1 MHRADHPGY
10 IASSS
15 FWPLVDT
22 MRRVSSGPPRIPT
35 ETLNQRKRR
44 YSVPRGRP
52 TTEQLLARVDSEVG
66 VLRDRFGGLPHS
78 LELDHVL
85 REIWLLETHHST
97 AIEGSSLSEQDV
109 VAVVERDE
117 SRGTLP
123 EALEV
128 RAYADAAGW
137 VYKTAPGAGIDLATV
152 REVHRRV
159 VGPVWATF
167 PPATRDSPGAF
178 RSTGVTVGGGR
189 RVHLSPATA
198 VQADMTDWVAVGGE
212 DSEGHVI
219 ERIAQ
224 RHAWFERIHPFTD
237 GNGRVG
243 RLLANWELV
252 HADYPPM
259 VIRSQQRDRYLRALE
274 RADRGDTGGLVE
286 LFARAVSESINRFI
300 LPRLAGDA
308 RLVPLRALAQG
319 SPYSADYL
327 RQLAISGRL
336 RAVRHRS
343 LWLSSHAALQ
353 EYMDSRSPRGRR

>member
-1 MHRADHPGY
+1 M
-10 IASSS
+10 
-15 FWPLVDT
+15 
-22 MRRVSSGPPRIPT
+22 
-35 ETLNQRKRR
+35 
-44 YSVPRGRP
+44 
-52 TTEQLLARVDSEVG
+52 
-66 VLRDRFGGLPHS
+66 
-78 LELDHVL
+78 
-85 REIWLLETHHST
+85 LETHHST

-117 SRGTLP
+117 ARGTLA

-128 RAYADAAGW
+128 KAYAGAAGW
-137 VYKTAPGAGIDLATV
+137 VYETAPEARHGVDLATV

-178 RSTGVTVGGGR
+178 RTTGVTVGGGR
-189 RVHLSPATA
+189 RVQLSAAPA
-198 VQADMTDWVAVGGE
+198 VQADMTEWVAASTT
-212 DSEGHVI
+212 DTPGHAL
-219 ERIAQ
+219 ERIAD

-252 HADYPPM
+252 QAGYPPM
-259 VIRSQQRDRYLRALE
+259 VIRFQQRDRYLRGLE
-274 RADRGDTGGLVE
+274 RADRRDIAGLVE

-308 RLVPLRALAQG
+308 RLVPLRALAEG
-319 SPYSADYL
+319 SAYSADYL
-327 RQLAISGRL
+327 RQLALSGRL
-336 RAVRHRS
+336 RAVRHGS

-353 EYMDSRSPRGRR
+353 EYVESRSPRGRR

>member
-1 MHRADHPGY
+1 MN
-10 IASSS
+10 S
-15 FWPLVDT
+15 L
-22 MRRVSSGPPRIPT
+22 
-35 ETLNQRKRR
+35 
-44 YSVPRGRP
+44 PRGRP
-52 TTEQLLARVDSEVG
+52 TTEQLLARVDSEVD
-66 VLRDRFGGLPHS
+66 VLRKPFGGLPHS

-97 AIEGSSLSEQDV
+97 AIEGSSLSAQDV

-117 SRGTLP
+117 ARGTLA

-128 RAYADAAGW
+128 KSYANAAGW
-137 VYKTAPGAGIDLATV
+137 VYETAPEAPPGITLATV

-167 PPATRDSPGAF
+167 PPATRDAPGAF
-178 RSTGVTVGGGR
+178 RTTGVAVGGGR
-189 RVHLSPATA
+189 RVQLLPAPAVHADTA
-198 VQADMTDWVAVGGE
+198 DWVATSGE
-212 DSEGHVI
+212 PSDTHPI
-219 ERIAQ
+219 QQIAE

-243 RLLANWELV
+243 RLLANWGLV
-252 HADYPPM
+252 QADYPPI
-259 VIRSQQRDRYLRALE
+259 VIRFQQRERYLGALE
-274 RADRGDTGGLVE
+274 RADRGNANGLVG

-308 RLVPLRALAQG
+308 RIVPLRALAEG
-319 SPYSADYL
+319 SPYSSDYL
-327 RQLAISGRL
+327 RQLALSGRL
-336 RAVRHRS
+336 RAVRHGS

>member
-1 MHRADHPGY
+1 
-10 IASSS
+10 
-15 FWPLVDT
+15 
-22 MRRVSSGPPRIPT
+22 
-35 ETLNQRKRR
+35 
-44 YSVPRGRP
+44 VPRGRP
-52 TTEQLLARVDSEVG
+52 TTEQLLSRVDSEVG

-109 VAVVERDE
+109 VAVVEHDE
-117 SRGTLP
+117 ARGTLL

-137 VYKTAPGAGIDLATV
+137 VYETAPETGIDLATV

-167 PPATRDSPGAF
+167 PPATRDNPGAF
-178 RSTGVTVGGGR
+178 RTTGVTVGGGR
-189 RVHLSPATA
+189 RVQLSPATA
-198 VQADMTDWVAVGGE
+198 VQADMTDWIAAG
-212 DSEGHVI
+212 SSHAPGHLI
-219 ERIAQ
+219 ERIAL

-243 RLLANWELV
+243 RLLANWDLIQ
-252 HADYPPM
+252 ADYPPM
-259 VIRSQQRDRYLRALE
+259 VIRSQQRDRYLRALN
-274 RADRGDTGGLVE
+274 RADRGDVNGLVE
-286 LFARAVSESINRFI
+286 LFARAISESINRFI

-308 RLVPLRALAQG
+308 RLVPLRALAEG
-319 SPYSADYL
+319 SPYSSDYL
-327 RQLAISGRL
+327 RQLALSGRL
-336 RAVRHRS
+336 RAVRHGS
-343 LWLSSHAALQ
+343 LWLSSDAALR

>member
-1 MHRADHPGY
+1 M
-10 IASSS
+10 
-15 FWPLVDT
+15 
-22 MRRVSSGPPRIPT
+22 
-35 ETLNQRKRR
+35 
-44 YSVPRGRP
+44 PRGRP
-52 TTEQLLARVDSEVG
+52 TTERLLERVDAEAK

-117 SRGTLP
+117 ARGSLV

-128 RAYADAAGW
+128 KSYADAAGW
-137 VYKTAPGAGIDLATV
+137 VYETAPTATGVGLQTV

-159 VGPVWATF
+159 VGPVWAVF
-167 PPATRDSPGAF
+167 PPATRDQPGQF
-178 RSTGVTVGGGR
+178 RTTGVTVGGGR
-189 RVHLSPATA
+189 RITVSSASAIH
-198 VQADMTDWVAVGGE
+198 ADMTEWLEAADG
-212 DSEGHVI
+212 DSPAHPI
-219 ERIAQ
+219 ERIAV

-243 RLLANWELV
+243 RLLSNWELV
-252 HADYPPM
+252 QSDYPPV
-259 VIRSQQRDRYLRALE
+259 VIRHQQRDRYLRSLE
-274 RADRGDTGGLVE
+274 RADDGDTRGLVE
-286 LFARAVSESINRFI
+286 LFARAISESINRFI

-308 RLVPLRALAQG
+308 RLIPLRALAEG
-319 SPYSADYL
+319 SRYSSDYL
-327 RQLAISGRL
+327 RQLALAGRL
-336 RAVRHRS
+336 RAVRHGS

>member
-1 MHRADHPGY
+1 MP
-10 IASSS
+10 
-15 FWPLVDT
+15 
-22 MRRVSSGPPRIPT
+22 
-35 ETLNQRKRR
+35 Q
-44 YSVPRGRP
+44 GRP
-52 TTEQLLARVDSEVG
+52 TTEQLLARVDSEVE
-66 VLRDRFGGLPHS
+66 VLRKRFGGLPHS

-117 SRGTLP
+117 ARGSLA

-128 RAYADAAGW
+128 KAYADAAGW
-137 VYKTAPGAGIDLATV
+137 VYQTAPTVAPGIDLTTV

-159 VGPVWATF
+159 VGPVWAVF
-167 PPATRDSPGAF
+167 PPITGDSPGAF
-178 RSTGVTVGGGR
+178 RTTGVSVGGGR
-189 RVHLSPATA
+189 RVRLSSPPAIH
-198 VQADMTDWVAVGGE
+198 ADMTAWADGGTANAK
-212 DSEGHVI
+212 GHPI
-219 ERIAQ
+219 GRIAE

-252 HADYPPM
+252 QAGYPPI
-259 VIRSQQRDRYLRALE
+259 VIRFQQRGRYLRGLE
-274 RADRGDTGGLVE
+274 RADNGDSTGLVE
-286 LFARAVSESINRFI
+286 LMARAVSESINRFI

-308 RLVPLRALAQG
+308 RLVPLRALAEN
-319 SPYSADYL
+319 SPYSPDYL
-327 RQLAISGRL
+327 RQLAIAGRL
-336 RAVRHRS
+336 RAVRHGA

>member
-1 MHRADHPGY
+1 
-10 IASSS
+10 
-15 FWPLVDT
+15 
-22 MRRVSSGPPRIPT
+22 
-35 ETLNQRKRR
+35 
-44 YSVPRGRP
+44 VPRGRP

-66 VLRDRFGGLPHS
+66 VLRERFGGLPHS

-97 AIEGSSLSEQDV
+97 AIEGSSLSPQDV

-117 SRGTLP
+117 ARGTLA

-128 RAYADAAGW
+128 KAYADAAGW
-137 VYKTAPGAGIDLATV
+137 VYESAPEAPPGMTLATV

-167 PPATRDSPGAF
+167 PPATRDAPGDF
-178 RSTGVTVGGGR
+178 RTTGVTVGGGR
-189 RVHLSPATA
+189 RVQLSPAPAVHADTA
-198 VQADMTDWVAVGGE
+198 EWAAASEVAS
-212 DSEGHVI
+212 DTHVI
-219 ERIAQ
+219 QRIAE
-224 RHAWFERIHPFTD
+224 RHAWFECIHPFTD

-243 RLLANWELV
+243 RLLANWGLV
-252 HADYPPM
+252 QAGYPPM

-274 RADRGDTGGLVE
+274 RADQGDTNGLVE

-308 RLVPLRALAQG
+308 RLVPLRALAEG
-319 SPYSADYL
+319 SSYSSDYL
-327 RQLAISGRL
+327 RQLALSGRL
-336 RAVRHRS
+336 RAVRHGS

-353 EYMDSRSPRGRR
+353 DYMDSRSPRGRR